1 MEVLR
6 VFKQMEIKSASGV
19 YNVEFD
25 HTEFEKVNDFLGE
38 SSHFIVDSNLI
49 DLYPVVLQKVI
60 SSSNAIIIDASE
72 HSKEITRVLPIIES
86 LLKNGIKRNH
96 TIVAIGG
103 GVIQDITCFIS
114 SVLFRGVNWKFVPT
128 TLLAQADS
136 CIGSKSSI
144 NLGKN
149 KNILGT
155 FKPPQ
160 EILICPAFLKT
171 LDKQEILS
179 GIGEIIKVHVID
191 GIDSADKVSASYDE
205 LLASPTALLGFI
217 ERSLYIK
224 KKFIEQ
230 DEFDQNIRNIFNYG
244 HSFGHA
250 IESATQFAIPHGI
263 AVTIGMDMANRIAA
277 WRNLISESH
286 YNRMHGVLSKN
297 YEGYKSRDIPL
308 DKLIAALKKDKKNT
322 AAKLVLIMPVG
333 EGAVIQK
340 VEITADNEFVKQCD
354 NFLMSLSE

>member
-1 MEVLR
+1 MS
-6 VFKQMEIKSASGV
+6 KQMEIKSASGV

-25 HTEFEKVNDFLGE
+25 HTEFKKVNDFLGE
-38 SSHFIVDSNLI
+38 RSHFIVDSNLI

-60 SSSNAIIIDASE
+60 SSPNAIIIDALE
-72 HSKEITRVLPIIES
+72 PSKEITRVLPIIES

-144 NLGKN
+144 NLGEN

-160 EILICPAFLKT
+160 EILICPAFLMT

-297 YEGYKSRDIPL
+297 YEGYKSTYIPL
-308 DKLIAALKKDKKNT
+308 DKLIDALKKDKKNT

-333 EGAVIQK
+333 EGAVVQK
-340 VEITADNEFVKQCD
+340 VEITADNEFVKQCE
-354 NFLMSLSE
+354 NFLMNLSE